1 VFGGNFLSRLN
12 MNLRETKGW
21 SYGVRSGVL
30 EYLESAPFFVAAP
43 VQADRTG
50 DSVKE
55 IISELT
61 GYLKTKG
68 TTDEEL
74 TRVVNGNVRRLPGSF
89 ETTGAVFGGVITIA
103 NFNRPDDYF
112 ERLPDRYAKMTT
124 AEIDAAGRAKIDVS
138 KLTFVI
144 VGDASVVKPQL
155 DQLKL
160 PVEVVPAPAMG
171 K

>member
-1 VFGGNFLSRLN
+1 MKTLPVRLSPGQDLRAALEAAVQSEGGRAAFVIAGIGSLSEARL
-12 MNLRETKGW
+12 RFAGVDEVET
-21 SYGVRSGVL
+21 
-30 EYLESAPFFVAAP
+30 F
-43 VQADRTG
+43 TG
-50 DSVKE
+50 DTEILSLSGTVGVDDGGRSHSHLQMSV
-55 IISELT
+55 ST
-61 GYLKTKG
+61 A
-68 TTDEEL
+68 
-74 TRVVNGNVRRLPGSF
+74 
-89 ETTGAVFGGVITIA
+89 TGAVFGGIITIA

-124 AEIDAAGRAKIDVS
+124 SDIDAAGRAKIDVS